1 MRNYNALLLFLAFLV
16 CAAVFVVLTS
26 LSLPDLVASH
36 FDASGMPNGFMPR
49 NIYIGLIL
57 SLLIVLPTLVIVTS
71 WLAIGKPNARIN
83 IPNGGYWLAPSRRTQ
98 TIAQI
103 RLGIIQFGAMLV
115 SFLCYVHWLVV
126 QANSASP
133 SHLSNNWFIAGL
145 AVYLVAT
152 LVWLKRMVGQFR

>member
-1 MRNYNALLLFLAFLV
+1 MRNNKALFLFLAFLV
-16 CAAVFVVLTS
+16 SAAIFVVLIS
-26 LSLPDLVASH
+26 LSLPDLVALH

-49 NIYIGLIL
+49 NVYIGLIL
-57 SLLIVLPTLVIVTS
+57 SLLIVLPAFVIVAT

-83 IPNGGYWLAPSRRTQ
+83 IPNSSYWLAPVRRGQ
-98 TIAQI
+98 TIAQL
-103 RLGIIQFGAMLV
+103 RLGIIQFGAKLV

>member
-1 MRNYNALLLFLAFLV
+1 
-16 CAAVFVVLTS
+16 
-26 LSLPDLVASH
+26 LVASH
-36 FDASGMPNGFMPR
+36 FDAAGMPNGFMPR
-49 NIYIGLIL
+49 NIYTGLIL
-57 SLLIVLPTLVIVTS
+57 SLLIVLPALVIVAS

-83 IPNGGYWLAPSRRTQ
+83 IPNGSYLLAPIRRCQ
-98 TIAQI
+98 TIAQL

-133 SHLSNNWFIAGL
+133 SHLSNNWFITGL
-145 AVYLVAT
+145 AVYIIAT